1 MMTNPFYITGNIPD
15 PYFCDREKE
24 TAKIISLL
32 KNGENVLLTAFRR
45 MGKTQ
50 LIRHVYAQE
59 EIASQY
65 YTLYTDIYSATS
77 LREMTFL
84 LSKEV
89 FRTIVPQGKK
99 ALRFFLQTIRSLAA
113 KVSLDPVSGI
123 PELDLHIGDIA
134 APELTLKEIFSWLEN
149 AQKPCIFA
157 IDEFQQ
163 IAKFPEKNVE
173 ALLRTQVQKMNRCH
187 FIFSGSDRHILEQ
200 MFASYARPFY
210 NSAQPVFL
218 DRIDPDKYV
227 AFAVGH
233 FVAAGRTL
241 TEETAR
247 FCYDMLD
254 GYTYYVHK
262 VFHNLFASGVQEV
275 NMSAVMLALG
285 DILEENTHM
294 YTEIMAGLS
303 TSQKQVL
310 AAVAKEKLAMR
321 PTSGAFVRKYA
332 LPSPSSVQKAL
343 LKLLD
348 TGLVTF
354 YLSGEEKCYA
364 VADKFFELWLRET
377 Y

>member
-1 MMTNPFYITGNIPD
+1 MTNPFYITGIIPD
-15 PYFCDREKE
+15 AYFCDREEE
-24 TAKIISLL
+24 TVKITSLL
-32 KNGENVLLTAFRR
+32 ENGENVMLTAFRR

-50 LIRHVYAQE
+50 LIRHIYAQDT
-59 EIASQY
+59 IANQY

-89 FRTIVPQGKK
+89 FRAIVPQGKK
-99 ALRFFLQTIRSLAA
+99 ALRFFLQTIKSLAA
-113 KVSLDPVSGI
+113 KVSLDPVSGL
-123 PELDLHIGDIA
+123 PEMDLHIGDIVR
-134 APELTLKEIFSWLEN
+134 PELTLEEIFSWLEN
-149 AQKPCIFA
+149 APKPCIFA

-173 ALLRTQVQKMNRCH
+173 ALLRTQVQKMNRCR

-218 DRIDPDKYV
+218 DRIAPEKYV
-227 AFAVGH
+227 AFAVGC
-233 FVAAGRTL
+233 FAAAGRIL
-241 TEETAR
+241 TEGTAR

-262 VFHNLFASGVQEV
+262 IFHNLFASGIQEV
-275 NMSAVMLALG
+275 NKTAVMQALG
-285 DILEENTHM
+285 NILEENTHIYAEM
-294 YTEIMAGLS
+294 MAGLS
-303 TSQKQVL
+303 TAQKQVL
-310 AAVAKEKLAMR
+310 VAIAREKLAMR
-321 PTSGAFVRKYA
+321 PMSGAFVKKYA
-332 LPSPSSVQKAL
+332 LPSQSSVQKAM

-348 TGLVTF
+348 TGLVTY
-354 YLSGEEKCYA
+354 YLSDGEKCYA
-364 VADKFFELWLRET
+364 VSDKFFELWLRET